1 MLILDI
7 PCQQFGDKCKLE
19 GFFVPFGHRDGK
31 CIFIEIYIVILDICC
46 QQSHQSVI
54 SEATRVNTSITSISH
69 IRNHQG
75 QYINHINKWYQKPP
89 GSIRQSHQ
97 SVITEITRV
106 NTSITSISHIRNHQ
120 RKYINHINL
129 LYEKAPESI
138 HWSYQSVISE
148 ATRVN
153 TSITSICHI
162 RNHQSQYINHINQ
175 SYQTTPDNQLI
186 TRW

>member
-31 CIFIEIYIVILDICC
+31 CIFIDIYIYIGYMLPTL
-46 QQSHQSVI
+46 
-54 SEATRVNTSITSISH
+54 ASISH
-69 IRNHQG
+69 IRSHQS
-75 QYINHINKWYQKPP
+75 QYINHINQSYQKPP
-89 GSIRQSHQ
+89 GSIRQSH
-97 SVITEITRV
+97 
-106 NTSITSISHIRNHQ
+106 SISHIRNHQ

-129 LYEKAPESI
+129 LYQKAPESI

-162 RNHQSQYINHINQ
+162 RNHQSQYINHINH
-175 SYQTTPDNQLI
+175 SYQKPPRSIHRSYQSVISDHP
-186 TRW
+186 W